1 MTKAAQACSSANVLL
16 ELGDVDGAVNRAYY
30 AMFDAARA
38 ALAVSGTGEFPDIV
52 SRTHSQ
58 VIGDFGK
65 HLVQS
70 GLVSRDLGRLLNR
83 AFEIRRVADY
93 NGDSVQAGDAREL
106 VDKAKVFVAAMQAVV
121 LAKENPQQSEQAQNT
136 EVEKRMS
143 RKRNQD
149 LER

>member
-1 MTKAAQACSSANVLL
+1 
-16 ELGDVDGAVNRAYY
+16 
-30 AMFDAARA
+30 
-38 ALAVSGTGEFPDIV
+38 
-52 SRTHSQ
+52 
-58 VIGDFGK
+58 
-65 HLVQS
+65 
-70 GLVSRDLGRLLNR
+70 
-83 AFEIRRVADY
+83 
-93 NGDSVQAGDAREL
+93 